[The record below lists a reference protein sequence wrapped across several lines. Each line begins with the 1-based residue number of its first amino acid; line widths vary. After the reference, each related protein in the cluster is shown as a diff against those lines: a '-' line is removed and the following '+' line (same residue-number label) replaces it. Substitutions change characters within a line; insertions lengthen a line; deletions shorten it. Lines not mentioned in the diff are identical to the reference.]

1 MGTSNLLDKL
11 YVSDVKRDVKRSEFT
26 PFLKVWGSI
35 ASTLR
40 QQAKPL
46 GCMATLVYSM
56 PAL

>member
-11 YVSDVKRDVKRSEFT
+11 YVSDVKRSEFT